1 MNKFTDI
8 ELSIF
13 LDLAVKASLNA
24 GKYIVNNV
32 PKQIGFKSSQYD
44 LVTEQDTASE
54 KIIREIL
61 SQSKIDILGEELGG
75 SKEYSL
81 TWVIDPIDGTNNFV
95 TGSPLVGINIALFSD
110 GEPIIGVTYL
120 PFLDE
125 LYTAIKGQGVI
136 YNNKPLP
143 MLLPSPANYI
153 PVIMN
158 NTDPLIVANYP
169 KRLIGA
175 SSVELA
181 WCARGIFSAV
191 AYEETQPWDVAPG
204 ILFIRELGGEAKSRV
219 SDQNIFENGVLVG
232 NIKVVNELMSLIDKG
247 KLFN

>member
-1 MNKFTDI
+1 MSTFTAI
-8 ELSIF
+8 ELSNL

-24 GKYIVNNV
+24 GKYIVSNV
-32 PKQIGFKSSQYD
+32 PIQIGFKSSQYD
-44 LVTEQDTASE
+44 LVTEHDTASE

-61 SQSKIDILGEELGG
+61 SHSNLSILGEELGG
-75 SKEYSL
+75 SREFSL

-95 TGSPLVGINIALFSD
+95 TGSPLVGINIALFSG

-125 LYTAIKGQGVI
+125 LYTSIKGQGVI
-136 YNNKPLP
+136 FNNKPLP
-143 MLLPSPANYI
+143 MILPSPANYLPI
-153 PVIMN
+153 IMN
-158 NTDPLIVANYP
+158 HTDPLIVANYP

-181 WCARGIFSAV
+181 WCARGIFAGV

-204 ILFIRELGGEAKSRV
+204 ILFIRELGGEAKCRV
-219 SDQNIFENGVLVG
+219 IGQSIFENGAIVG
-232 NIKVVNELMSLIDKG
+232 NKKVVNELMGLIDNG